1 MHRSDSAAGRPT
13 ARRGRRPA
21 SIAVLL
27 VAAWVAA
34 ACGGGRD
41 DDVVQPNPG
50 PRMSITTEE
59 DEAVPADIVYRYDND
74 LYVDNKPL
82 GVETGGPARW
92 RPGHPD
98 EVAYVAHSDPKQSGV
113 FLFEQLY
120 LRNIVTGEE
129 RLLLDIADH
138 GFAEA
143 GHNDFDVT
151 GDRIVFAARTD
162 GGDFMPHLLEVETGA
177 VAVIETETQVI
188 DTVFAP
194 DGRVMGIDTTHD
206 DEQFEPVAWVGEDG
220 SVEPLDAS
228 SGVNRDPVVSP
239 DGRYVAN
246 IRSSGLL
253 ARMFV
258 GRWDLVVTDLESGKE
273 WVIGDGGDGFGPP
286 RWVDERTVVAKHGTY
301 NSLGVVSGIPDTA
314 TVDVV
319 EGTISVVESL
329 PDGAWD
335 PDPRPE

>member
-1 MHRSDSAAGRPT
+1 MHRSPPAPGR
-13 ARRGRRPA
+13 AHRRRRVGTGA
-21 SIAVLL
+21 IVVAMAL
-27 VAAWVAA
+27 VVA
-34 ACGGGRD
+34 ACGGGGGD
-41 DDVVQPNPG
+41 EVVQPEPG
-50 PRMSITTEE
+50 PRVSIRAEE
-59 DEAVPADIVYRYDND
+59 PEAVPGDIVYRYGDD

-82 GVETGGPARW
+82 GIETGGPARW
-92 RPGHPD
+92 RPGRPD
-98 EVAYVAHSDPKQSGV
+98 EIVYVAHSDQKRSGV

-138 GFAEA
+138 GFDEA
-143 GHNDFDVT
+143 GHNDFDES
-151 GDRIVFAARTD
+151 GERIVFAAKKD
-162 GGDFMPHLLEVETGA
+162 GGDFMPHILEVETGDVTA
-177 VAVIETETQVI
+177 IETETQVI

-194 DGRVMGIDTTHD
+194 DGRIMAIDTTHN
-206 DEQFEPVAWVGEDG
+206 DEQFEPVAWVDEDG
-220 SVEPLDAS
+220 SVEPLETS
-228 SGVNRDPVVSP
+228 TGVNRDPAVSP

-258 GRWDLVVTDLESGKE
+258 GRWDLIVTDLESGKE
-273 WVIGDGGDGFGPP
+273 WVVGDGGDGFGPP

-301 NSLGVVSGIPDTA
+301 NGLGVISGTPDTA

-319 EGTISVVESL
+319 DGTISSLDGL

-335 PDPRPE
+335 PDPLPE

>member
-1 MHRSDSAAGRPT
+1 MHRRPSAAGRPT
-13 ARRGRRPA
+13 ARDHRVPGA
-21 SIAVLL
+21 IVVVLAV
-27 VAAWVAA
+27 VVA
-34 ACGGGRD
+34 ACGGGSED
-41 DDVVQPNPG
+41 EVVQPDPG

-59 DEAVPADIVYRYDND
+59 PQAVPNDIVYRYDND
-74 LYVDNKPL
+74 LYIDNKPL
-82 GVETGGPARW
+82 GIETGGPARW

-98 EVAYVAHSDPKQSGV
+98 EIVYVAHSDRKRSGV

-129 RLLLDIADH
+129 RLLLDIVDH
-138 GFAEA
+138 GFHEA
-143 GHNDFDVT
+143 GHNDFDAS
-151 GDRIVFAARTD
+151 GDRIVFAAQKD
-162 GGDFMPHLLEVETGA
+162 GGDFMPYVLQVDTGEVTA
-177 VAVIETETQVI
+177 IETRTQVI

-194 DGRVMGIDTTHD
+194 DGRIMAIDTTHD

-220 SVEPLDAS
+220 SVEPLGTS
-228 SGVNRDPVVSP
+228 TGVNRDPAISP

-258 GRWDLVVTDLESGKE
+258 GRWDLIVTDLESGEE
-273 WVIGDGGDGFGPP
+273 WVVGDGGDGFGPP

-301 NSLGVVSGIPDTA
+301 NGLGVVSGIPDTV

-319 EGTISVVESL
+319 DGTISVVDTL

-335 PDPRPE
+335 PDPLPA